1 MLVEMRAKK
10 KSSVMLRSC
19 AHKVAAAGGGHWAA
33 PLERQGEEKSLHIF
47 SGLAGTFLDDEE
59 DEAEEEEQNPPCL
72 AHRLGVLRAPCL
84 VSRIRLA
91 SGIRPLEPSEPTF
104 NRWNPRRKTNMFP
117 GASCQRRDA
126 AVRWK
131 GRERNIVN
139 GLVEAMGA

>member
-19 AHKVAAAGGGHWAA
+19 AHKVAAAGEGSLGCA
-33 PLERQGEEKSLHIF
+33 PGEARRREVASHF
-47 SGLAGTFLDDEE
+47 SGSAGTRLDDEE

-91 SGIRPLEPSEPTF
+91 CGIRPLEPSEPTF
-104 NRWNPRRKTNMFP
+104 NRWNPRTKTNMFP